1 MGIFICMNCSGIH
14 RKLGTHLSQVRSV
27 TLDTWT
33 PSQIAHFQ
41 KLGNAKAA
49 KYFEACLPED
59 FQRPHSSDSMRMEAF
74 IRDKYEH
81 RRFITVENGGLGG
94 QLPSRGSSMSSS
106 TTRSSSFRNITI
118 GSTRPR
124 QNVPPQSNNTPYDD
138 PHSSS
143 KNKNT
148 YANRFSNTTQQA
160 QPGVKNPV
168 ARASTLKELVNMGFS
183 TDLSLRAVEVSG
195 GDLQRAIDWVLQHSS
210 NSPPRPA
217 SKQPKPK
224 KEVDL
229 LDFSDPDPE
238 LNSKPEQTSQPQS
251 KVDDFADFGEFESAL
266 PSNTNK
272 ANNTSTLSSLA
283 DLYKRPS
290 YSSSSAPSNPQ
301 PTQRNTAITP
311 PAQTTL
317 RNQSNL
323 GLAGINLNVSNSAS
337 PSKAPLSPT
346 PSSVPVSTSD
356 SSNSANTNKHLAGDL
371 RLQQTNGNQQ
381 QGLTKNTKS
390 NVTETM
396 SSRLPSSVLS
406 LSSTPPPPPMQE
418 EAIVATQGGPP
429 PPSPPKASSQD
440 ENQGTNADVVHMNN
454 QTNESNGRKQDE
466 DEDPFA
472 ALSMMAM
479 SSATA
484 NRKKRVASKPT
495 PAATQS
501 SIDRGINRSDH
512 SNVGDAGTLKDLL

>member
-33 PSQIAHFQ
+33 PGQIAHFQ

-94 QLPSRGSSMSSS
+94 QLPSRGSSMSTS
-106 TTRSSSFRNITI
+106 TIRSSSFRNVTI

-124 QNVPPQSNNTPYDD
+124 QNVQLQSSNTPYDD
-138 PHSSS
+138 PQSSS

-148 YANRFSNTTQQA
+148 YANRFSNTTQQI
-160 QPGVKNPV
+160 QSSVKNPV
-168 ARASTLKELVNMGFS
+168 VRASTLKELVNMGFS
-183 TDLSLRAVEVSG
+183 TDLSLRAVEASG

-210 NSPPRPA
+210 NSPPRPT

-238 LNSKPEQTSQPQS
+238 SNSNHEQTSEPQS
-251 KVDDFADFGEFESAL
+251 KVDDLADFGEFESAL
-266 PSNTNK
+266 PSTTNE
-272 ANNTSTLSSLA
+272 ASNTSSLSSSLA

-290 YSSSSAPSNPQ
+290 YSSSSTPSNRHQ
-301 PTQRNTAITP
+301 I
-311 PAQTTL
+311 AQKNMVSNPSAQATL
-317 RNQSNL
+317 KHQSNL
-323 GLAGINLNVSNSAS
+323 GLAGIDLTVPNSAS

-346 PSSVPVSTSD
+346 PLLFPTSTSD
-356 SSNSANTNKHLAGDL
+356 SRDLVNTNNHLTGDL
-371 RLQQTNGNQQ
+371 RLQQTNGKQQ
-381 QGLTKNTKS
+381 QGLANNT
-390 NVTETM
+390 NITE
-396 SSRLPSSVLS
+396 RVPS

-418 EAIVATQGGPP
+418 EAIVATEGGPP
-429 PPSPPKASSQD
+429 PPSPPKPSSQD
-440 ENQGTNADVVHMNN
+440 ENRGTNVDVVQENS
-454 QTNESNGRKQDE
+454 QSNKDSGKNQDE

-472 ALSMMAM
+472 ILSMMAM
-479 SSATA
+479 SSA
-484 NRKKRVASKPT
+484 NKKKGLAHQPRRPQNQA
-495 PAATQS
+495 
-501 SIDRGINRSDH
+501 
-512 SNVGDAGTLKDLL
+512 